1 MVKKMESTNKVRV
14 LLAEDHETVREG
26 LKMIISR
33 QPDMEI
39 VGEAADGRE
48 AIDRAISL
56 KPDVVVMDIS
66 MPGLN
71 GLKATSKLKEKC
83 PGIQVVALTRHKE
96 GGYLQELLQAG
107 ASGYVLKQSSS
118 EELIRAI
125 RAVGNG
131 QSYLDPA
138 VTNTVV
144 TKYSLGQRSSELNA
158 ATLTGR
164 EAEVL
169 RLIASGYS
177 NKEIAGQ
184 LEISVK
190 TVEAHKANSMRKIGL
205 NSRIDIVNYA
215 LLQGWLTTS

>member
-1 MVKKMESTNKVRV
+1 MQAVKKVRV

-26 LKMIISR
+26 LKMIIER
-33 QPDMEI
+33 QPDLEI
-39 VGEAADGRE
+39 IGEAADGRE
-48 AIDRAISL
+48 ALDRAISL

-71 GLKATSKLKEKC
+71 GLIATRKLKEKC
-83 PGIQVVALTRHKE
+83 PEIQVVALTRHNE
-96 GGYLQELLQAG
+96 GGYLQELLHAG
-107 ASGYVLKQSSS
+107 AAGYVLKQSSS

-131 QSYLDPA
+131 KSYLDPA
-138 VTNTVV
+138 ITNTVV
-144 TKYSLGQRSSELNA
+144 DKYASGHLRSPEPGS

-177 NKEIAGQ
+177 NKEIAAQ

-190 TVEAHKANSMRKIGL
+190 TVEAHKANSMRKTGL
-205 NSRIDIVNYA
+205 SSRIDIVNYA
-215 LLQGWLTTS
+215 LLQGWLTSS

>member
-1 MVKKMESTNKVRV
+1 MKKMRV
-14 LLAEDHETVREG
+14 LLAENHETVREG
-26 LKMIISR
+26 LKMIIDR
-33 QPDMEI
+33 EPDMEI

-48 AIDRAISL
+48 AIDRALDLEPNVI
-56 KPDVVVMDIS
+56 VMDIS

-71 GLKATSKLKEKC
+71 GLKATRKLKAVRPE
-83 PGIQVVALTRHKE
+83 IQVVALTRHRE

-125 RAVGNG
+125 RAVGSG
-131 QSYLDPA
+131 KSYLDPA
-138 VTNTVV
+138 VTTAIVNN
-144 TKYSLGQRSSELNA
+144 YSGGQANLDAGSVAKLSN
-158 ATLTGR
+158 R
-164 EAEVL
+164 EQEVL

-177 NKEIAGQ
+177 NKEIAAQ

-205 NSRIDIVNYA
+205 RSRIDIVNYA
-215 LLQGWLTTS
+215 LLQGWLTSE